1 MDSAVFTAKVENYDV
16 GLIKKSLADSF
27 DALGIDVSSM
37 KDKKVV
43 IKPNFI
49 MKKAPDGAA
58 TTHPAVL
65 DALMGLLAEY
75 GICPTVAE
83 SPGGIYTAARL
94 ASIYKVCGV
103 AAVAEKH
110 GAKLNYDVSSK
121 QMTAENGK
129 TVKNFN
135 IITPIAEADV
145 IFDVCKLKSHS
156 LTTMSAATKNLFG
169 TIPGIEKF
177 EMHAAYP
184 DMNDFTSM
192 LCDLASMICEKKTVV
207 AITDGIIGME
217 GDGPTGGTPKKIGA
231 LLVSKSPFSSD
242 AAAARILGL
251 DDGDVLLLA
260 EAKKRGFIGD
270 FENIHISGDG
280 IDGVKVSDFVMPK
293 SQIPPAL
300 GFFSRGAMGKIFMP
314 RPVITNKCRA
324 CGECVASCP
333 QSTIKIENG
342 RAKIN
347 RKNCIRCYCCQ
358 ELCPFTAIKTHR
370 NLILKIV
377 NKLR

>member
-1 MDSAVFTAKVENYDV
+1 MEQVYVGHINEYDAEK
-16 GLIKKSLADSF
+16 IRSSLRASF
-27 DALGIDVSSM
+27 DALGIDLSEYAS
-37 KDKKVV
+37 KKVV
-43 IKPNFI
+43 IKPNFV

-65 DALMGLLAEY
+65 DALIGLLSEY
-75 GICPTVAE
+75 GITPTVAE
-83 SPGGIYTAARL
+83 SPGGTYTAARL
-94 ASIYKVCGV
+94 SSIYKVCG
-103 AAVAEKH
+103 ALAVAEKY
-110 GAKLNYDVSSK
+110 GAQLNYDVSSK
-121 QMTAENGK
+121 QMTAGNGK

-145 IFDVCKLKSHS
+145 VFDVCKLKSHS

-184 DMNDFTSM
+184 DVNDFTSM

-207 AITDGIIGME
+207 AITDGIVGME

-231 LLVSKSPFSSD
+231 LLVSRSPFSSD
-242 AAAARILGL
+242 AAAAKILGF
-251 DDGDVLLLA
+251 DDGDVLLLS

-270 FENIHISGDG
+270 FANIHISGDG
-280 IDGVKVSDFVMPK
+280 IDGVKVDDFVMPK
-293 SQIPPAL
+293 SQIPPML

-314 RPVITNKCRA
+314 HPVITNKCRA

-370 NLILKIV
+370 NPIIKIV